1 MTASLL
7 TQATQELLS
16 RLVLVPLILS
26 QGANEPRRVPQNYHQ
41 TDAPRASRDD
51 NRERDLRRNEG
62 LVNLLLSCP
71 VKGWFRPLERKET
84 AMDIKTPAF

>member
-1 MTASLL
+1 MNRD
-7 TQATQELLS
+7 E
-16 RLVLVPLILS
+16 
-26 QGANEPRRVPQNYHQ
+26 VPQNYHQ

-84 AMDIKTPAF
+84 AMDIQNTRLLTRPI